1 MLWLIIPGILLL
13 LCLLPLGI
21 GAVYGKQGPKVYLII
36 WKVKIPLYPRKPK
49 KEKPQKEKTPKKN
62 SGNPSR
68 QEKKQEASRWKE
80 KKLSEEAKTE
90 AFTGKEKESSE
101 EAKQEED
108 APWDFEKL
116 KTLLHL
122 IVPFLGDLRR
132 KIRITRLQGYLLL
145 AGGDPCDLA
154 VNYGRAWAALG
165 NLQALLSRAF
175 VIKKQDLQVGCD
187 FAGDNTLFYGRAD
200 ITITLGRLLGL
211 VLRYGWK
218 LLKSTKMKK
227 GGGVK

>member
-36 WKVKIPLYPRKPK
+36 WEVKIPLYPRKPK
-49 KEKPQKEKTPKKN
+49 KPKKAKAPVKP
-62 SGNPSR
+62 SGNPPR
-68 QEKKQEASRWKE
+68 QENKQEPVLSKGQKPTKEAKQEASP
-80 KKLSEEAKTE
+80 AKRNNPP
-90 AFTGKEKESSE
+90 E

-116 KTLLHL
+116 KSLLHL
-122 IVPFLGDLRR
+122 LVPFLGDLRR

>member
-68 QEKKQEASRWKE
+68 QEKKQEASQWKE
-80 KKLSEEAKTE
+80 KKLSEEAKPEVFTE
-90 AFTGKEKESSE
+90 KEKESSE
-101 EAKQEED
+101 EEKQEED

-116 KTLLHL
+116 KTLVHL

>member
-1 MLWLIIPGILLL
+1 MLWLIIPGILILF
-13 LCLLPLGI
+13 CLLPLGI
-21 GAVYGKQGPKVYLII
+21 GAVYGKQGPRVYLIL

-49 KEKPQKEKTPKKN
+49 KKKAPVKP

-68 QEKKQEASRWKE
+68 QEKKQEPVLAKGEKPPEEVKQEASPAKD
-80 KKLSEEAKTE
+80 KKP
-90 AFTGKEKESSE
+90 SE

-116 KTLLHL
+116 KSLLHL
-122 IVPFLGDLRR
+122 LVPFLGDLRR

-165 NLQALLSRAF
+165 NLQALLNRAF

-200 ITITLGRLLGL
+200 ITITLGRLLSL

-227 GGGVK
+227 AVE

>member
-36 WKVKIPLYPRKPK
+36 WKVKIPLYPRKPQKPK
-49 KEKPQKEKTPKKN
+49 KENTPEKPSGKPIRQKNKQETVQPEGEKP
-62 SGNPSR
+62 P
-68 QEKKQEASRWKE
+68 EEAKQEASPAKD
-80 KKLSEEAKTE
+80 KKP
-90 AFTGKEKESSE
+90 SE

-116 KTLLHL
+116 KSLLHL

-132 KIRITRLQGYLLL
+132 KIRITWLQGYLLL

-187 FAGDNTLFYGRAD
+187 FAGENTLFYGRAD
-200 ITITLGRLLGL
+200 ITITLGWLLGL

>member
-1 MLWLIIPGILLL
+1 MLWLIIPGILILF
-13 LCLLPLGI
+13 CLLPLGI
-21 GAVYGKQGPKVYLII
+21 GAVYGKQGPKVYLLL

-49 KEKPQKEKTPKKN
+49 KEKTPVKPIRQKNKQETLLPKGKTP
-62 SGNPSR
+62 P
-68 QEKKQEASRWKE
+68 EA
-80 KKLSEEAKTE
+80 
-90 AFTGKEKESSE
+90 
-101 EAKQEED
+101 AKQEPSPAKDKTPSQDAQQEAD
-108 APWDFEKL
+108 APGDFGKL

-165 NLQALLSRAF
+165 NLQALLNRAF

-200 ITITLGRLLGL
+200 ITITLGRLLSL

>member
-49 KEKPQKEKTPKKN
+49 KPKKEKTPEKPSGKPIRQKN
-62 SGNPSR
+62 KQETVQPEGEKPS
-68 QEKKQEASRWKE
+68 EEVKQEASPAKD
-80 KKLSEEAKTE
+80 KKP
-90 AFTGKEKESSE
+90 SE

-116 KTLLHL
+116 KSLLHL
-122 IVPFLGDLRR
+122 IVPFLGELGR

-145 AGGDPCDLA
+145 AGSDPCDLA

-187 FAGDNTLFYGRAD
+187 FAGENTLFYGRAD

-211 VLRYGWK
+211 TLRYGWK

>member
-49 KEKPQKEKTPKKN
+49 KPKKEKAPVKP

-68 QEKKQEASRWKE
+68 QEKKQEPVLAKGEKPPEEVKQEASPAKD
-80 KKLSEEAKTE
+80 KKP
-90 AFTGKEKESSE
+90 SE

-116 KTLLHL
+116 KSLLHL
-122 IVPFLGDLRR
+122 LVPFLGDLRR

-165 NLQALLSRAF
+165 NLQALLNQAF

-187 FAGDNTLFYGRAD
+187 FAADNTLFYGRAD

>member
-36 WKVKIPLYPRKPK
+36 WKVKIPLYPRKPQKPK
-49 KEKPQKEKTPKKN
+49 KENTPEKPSGKPIRQKNKQETVQPEGEKP
-62 SGNPSR
+62 P
-68 QEKKQEASRWKE
+68 EEAKQEASPAKD
-80 KKLSEEAKTE
+80 KKPSE
-90 AFTGKEKESSE
+90 G
-101 EAKQEED
+101 AKQEED

-116 KTLLHL
+116 KSLLHL

-175 VIKKQDLQVGCD
+175 VIKRQDLQVGCD
-187 FAGDNTLFYGRAD
+187 FAGENTLFYGRAD

>member
-36 WKVKIPLYPRKPK
+36 WKVKIPLYPRKPQKPK
-49 KEKPQKEKTPKKN
+49 KENTPEKPSGKPIRQKNKQETVQPEGEKP
-62 SGNPSR
+62 P
-68 QEKKQEASRWKE
+68 EEAKQEASPAKD
-80 KKLSEEAKTE
+80 KKP
-90 AFTGKEKESSE
+90 SE

-108 APWDFEKL
+108 APRDFEKL
-116 KTLLHL
+116 KSLLHL

-175 VIKKQDLQVGCD
+175 VIKRQDLQVGCD
-187 FAGDNTLFYGRAD
+187 FAGENTLFYGRAD

>member
-13 LCLLPLGI
+13 LCLFPLGI
-21 GAVYGKQGPKVYLII
+21 GAVYGKQGPKVYLIL
-36 WKVKIPLYPRKPK
+36 WKVKIPLHPRKPK
-49 KEKPQKEKTPKKN
+49 KEKTPEKPSGKPTRQKN
-62 SGNPSR
+62 
-68 QEKKQEASRWKE
+68 KQEADLPEGETPPK
-80 KKLSEEAKTE
+80 EAKQE
-90 AFTGKEKESSE
+90 PSPAKDQKPSE

-108 APWDFEKL
+108 APGDFGKL

-122 IVPFLGDLRR
+122 LVPFLGDLRR

-154 VNYGRAWAALG
+154 VNYGRVWAALG

-200 ITITLGRLLGL
+200 ITITLGRLLSL

-218 LLKSTKMKK
+218 LLKSNKMKK
-227 GGGVK
+227 AVE

>member
-36 WKVKIPLYPRKPK
+36 WKVKIPLYPRKPQKPK
-49 KEKPQKEKTPKKN
+49 KENTPEKPSGKPIRQKNKQETVQPEGEKP
-62 SGNPSR
+62 P
-68 QEKKQEASRWKE
+68 EEAKQEASPAKD
-80 KKLSEEAKTE
+80 KKPSE
-90 AFTGKEKESSE
+90 G
-101 EAKQEED
+101 AKQEED

-116 KTLLHL
+116 KSLLHL

-132 KIRITRLQGYLLL
+132 KIRITWLQGYLLL

-165 NLQALLSRAF
+165 NLQALLSWAF
-175 VIKKQDLQVGCD
+175 VIKRQDLQVGCD
-187 FAGDNTLFYGRAD
+187 FAGENTLFYGRAD

>member
-1 MLWLIIPGILLL
+1 MLWLIIPGILILF
-13 LCLLPLGI
+13 CLLPLGI

-49 KEKPQKEKTPKKN
+49 KPKKEKAPAKPSGNSPRQENKQEPVLAKGEKPTKEA
-62 SGNPSR
+62 
-68 QEKKQEASRWKE
+68 KQEASPAKD
-80 KKLSEEAKTE
+80 KKP
-90 AFTGKEKESSE
+90 SE
-101 EAKQEED
+101 EAKQAED
-108 APWDFEKL
+108 AQWDFEKL
-116 KTLLHL
+116 KTLVHL

-165 NLQALLSRAF
+165 NLQALLNRAF

-187 FAGDNTLFYGRAD
+187 FAGDNTLFYGRSD
-200 ITITLGRLLGL
+200 ITITLGRLLSL

-218 LLKSTKMKK
+218 LLKSTTMKK
-227 GGGVK
+227 AVE

>member
-1 MLWLIIPGILLL
+1 MLWLIIPGILILF
-13 LCLLPLGI
+13 CLLPLGI

-49 KEKPQKEKTPKKN
+49 KPKKEKAPVKP
-62 SGNPSR
+62 SGNPPR
-68 QEKKQEASRWKE
+68 QENKQEPVLSKGQKPTKEAKQEASP
-80 KKLSEEAKTE
+80 AK
-90 AFTGKEKESSE
+90 GNNPPE
-101 EAKQEED
+101 EAKQKED

-116 KTLLHL
+116 KSLLHL
-122 IVPFLGDLRR
+122 LVPFLGDLRR

-165 NLQALLSRAF
+165 NLQALLNRAF

-200 ITITLGRLLGL
+200 ITITLGRLLSL

>member
-49 KEKPQKEKTPKKN
+49 KPKTEKAPVKP
-62 SGNPSR
+62 SGNSPR
-68 QEKKQEASRWKE
+68 QEKKQEPV
-80 KKLSEEAKTE
+80 LSKGQKPTKEAKQE
-90 AFTGKEKESSE
+90 ASPAKGNNPPE
-101 EAKQEED
+101 EAKQKED

-116 KTLLHL
+116 KSLLHL
-122 IVPFLGDLRR
+122 LVPFLGDLRR

-145 AGGDPCDLA
+145 AGGDPSDLA

>member
-1 MLWLIIPGILLL
+1 MLWLIIPGILILF
-13 LCLLPLGI
+13 CLLPLGI
-21 GAVYGKQGPKVYLII
+21 GAVYGKQGPKVYLIL

-49 KEKPQKEKTPKKN
+49 KEKTPEKPIRQKNKQETLLPKGKTPPKAA
-62 SGNPSR
+62 
-68 QEKKQEASRWKE
+68 KQEPSPAKD
-80 KKLSEEAKTE
+80 KKP
-90 AFTGKEKESSE
+90 SE

-116 KTLLHL
+116 KSILHL

-165 NLQALLSRAF
+165 NLQALLNRAF

>member
-1 MLWLIIPGILLL
+1 MLWLIIPGILILF
-13 LCLLPLGI
+13 CLLPLGI
-21 GAVYGKQGPKVYLII
+21 GAVYGKQGPKVYLLL

-49 KEKPQKEKTPKKN
+49 KEKTPVKPIRQKNKQETLLPKGKTP
-62 SGNPSR
+62 P
-68 QEKKQEASRWKE
+68 EA
-80 KKLSEEAKTE
+80 
-90 AFTGKEKESSE
+90 
-101 EAKQEED
+101 AKQEPSPAKDKTPSQDAQQEAD
-108 APWDFEKL
+108 APGDFGKL

-165 NLQALLSRAF
+165 NLQALLNRAF

-200 ITITLGRLLGL
+200 ITITLGRLLSL

-227 GGGVK
+227 AVE

>member
-49 KEKPQKEKTPKKN
+49 KPKKEKAPVKP
-62 SGNPSR
+62 SGNPPR
-68 QEKKQEASRWKE
+68 QENKQEPVLSKGQKPTKEAKQEASP
-80 KKLSEEAKTE
+80 AK
-90 AFTGKEKESSE
+90 GNNPPE

-116 KTLLHL
+116 KSLLHL
-122 IVPFLGDLRR
+122 LVPFLGDLRR

-211 VLRYGWK
+211 VLCYGWK

>member
-36 WKVKIPLYPRKPK
+36 WKVKIPLYPRKPQKPK
-49 KEKPQKEKTPKKN
+49 KENTPEKPSGKPIRQKNKQETVQPEGEKP
-62 SGNPSR
+62 P
-68 QEKKQEASRWKE
+68 EEAKQEASPAKD
-80 KKLSEEAKTE
+80 KKPSE
-90 AFTGKEKESSE
+90 G
-101 EAKQEED
+101 AKQEED

-116 KTLLHL
+116 KSLLHL

-132 KIRITRLQGYLLL
+132 KIRITWLQGYLLL

-175 VIKKQDLQVGCD
+175 VIKRQDLQVGCD
-187 FAGDNTLFYGRAD
+187 FAGENTLFYGRAD

>member
-1 MLWLIIPGILLL
+1 MLWLIIPGILILF
-13 LCLLPLGI
+13 CLLPLGI
-21 GAVYGKQGPKVYLII
+21 GAVYGKQDPRVCLIL

-49 KEKPQKEKTPKKN
+49 KPKKEKAPVKP
-62 SGNPSR
+62 SGNSPR
-68 QEKKQEASRWKE
+68 QENKQQPVLSKGQKPTKEAKQEASPAKD
-80 KKLSEEAKTE
+80 KKP
-90 AFTGKEKESSE
+90 SE

-116 KTLLHL
+116 KSILHL

-165 NLQALLSRAF
+165 NLQALLNRAF

-200 ITITLGRLLGL
+200 ITITLGRLLSL

-218 LLKSTKMKK
+218 LLKSNKMKK
-227 GGGVK
+227 AVE

>member
-49 KEKPQKEKTPKKN
+49 RPKKEKSKKEKGEKTPEKPFGV
-62 SGNPSR
+62 SAR
-68 QEKKQEASRWKE
+68 QEE
-80 KKLSEEAKTE
+80 KPGDSPVKTPENGENPHKEAKD
-90 AFTGKEKESSE
+90 E
-101 EAKQEED
+101 EEN
-108 APWDFEKL
+108 APGDFAQL
-116 KTLLHL
+116 KSLLHL
-122 IVPFLGDLRR
+122 IVPLLGDLRR

-165 NLQALLSRAF
+165 NLQALLSRVF
-175 VIKKQDLQVGCD
+175 VIRKQDLQVGCD

-200 ITITLGRLLGL
+200 ITITVGRLLGL

>member
-1 MLWLIIPGILLL
+1 MLWLIIPGIILLL
-13 LCLLPLGI
+13 GLVSLGI
-21 GAVYGKQGPKVYLII
+21 GAVYGKQGPKFYLII

-49 KEKPQKEKTPKKN
+49 KSKKEKTPEKP
-62 SGNPSR
+62 SGKPSR
-68 QEKKQEASRWKE
+68 QKNKQETVQKEGEKPPEEAKQEASPAKD
-80 KKLSEEAKTE
+80 KKP
-90 AFTGKEKESSE
+90 SE

-116 KTLLHL
+116 KSLLHL

-187 FAGDNTLFYGRAD
+187 FAGENTLFYGRAD

-218 LLKSTKMKK
+218 LLKSNKIKK

>member
-1 MLWLIIPGILLL
+1 MLWLIIPGTLLL
-13 LCLLPLGI
+13 LCLFPLGI
-21 GAVYGKQGPKVYLII
+21 GAVYGKQGPKVYLLL

-49 KEKPQKEKTPKKN
+49 KEKTPEKPIRQKNKQGTVLPKGKTPPK
-62 SGNPSR
+62 
-68 QEKKQEASRWKE
+68 A
-80 KKLSEEAKTE
+80 
-90 AFTGKEKESSE
+90 
-101 EAKQEED
+101 AKQEPSPAKDKTPSQDDQQEAD
-108 APWDFEKL
+108 APGDFGKL

-154 VNYGRAWAALG
+154 VNYGRAWVALG
-165 NLQALLSRAF
+165 NLQALLNRAF

-200 ITITLGRLLGL
+200 ITITLGRLLSL

-227 GGGVK
+227 AVE

>member
-1 MLWLIIPGILLL
+1 MLWLIIPGILILF
-13 LCLLPLGI
+13 CLLPLGI
-21 GAVYGKQGPKVYLII
+21 GAVYGKQGPKVYLLL

-49 KEKPQKEKTPKKN
+49 KEKTPVKPIRQKNKQETLLPKGKTP
-62 SGNPSR
+62 P
-68 QEKKQEASRWKE
+68 EA
-80 KKLSEEAKTE
+80 
-90 AFTGKEKESSE
+90 
-101 EAKQEED
+101 AKQEPSPAKDKTPSQDAQQEAD
-108 APWDFEKL
+108 APGDFGKL

-165 NLQALLSRAF
+165 NLQALLNRAF

-200 ITITLGRLLGL
+200 ITITLGRLLSL

-218 LLKSTKMKK
+218 LLKSNKMKK
-227 GGGVK
+227 AVE

>member
-49 KEKPQKEKTPKKN
+49 KPKKEKTPEKPSGKPIRQKN
-62 SGNPSR
+62 K
-68 QEKKQEASRWKE
+68 QETVQPEGEKPPEEAKQEASPAKD
-80 KKLSEEAKTE
+80 KKP
-90 AFTGKEKESSE
+90 SE

-122 IVPFLGDLRR
+122 IVPFLGELRR
-132 KIRITRLQGYLLL
+132 KIRITHLQGYLLL

-165 NLQALLSRAF
+165 NLQALLNRAF
-175 VIKKQDLQVGCD
+175 VIKKRDLQVGCD

-218 LLKSTKMKK
+218 LLKNTKMKK

>member
-36 WKVKIPLYPRKPK
+36 WKVKITLYPRKPK
-49 KEKPQKEKTPKKN
+49 KPKKEKTPEKP
-62 SGNPSR
+62 SGKPI
-68 QEKKQEASRWKE
+68 KQEASPAKD
-80 KKLSEEAKTE
+80 KKP
-90 AFTGKEKESSE
+90 SE

-187 FAGDNTLFYGRAD
+187 FAGENTLFYGRAD

-211 VLRYGWK
+211 TLRYGWK

>member
-13 LCLLPLGI
+13 LCLFPLGI
-21 GAVYGKQGPKVYLII
+21 GAVYGKQGPKVYLIL

-49 KEKPQKEKTPKKN
+49 KEKTPEKPSGKPTRQKN
-62 SGNPSR
+62 
-68 QEKKQEASRWKE
+68 KQEADLPEGKTPPKE
-80 KKLSEEAKTE
+80 AKREPSPAKDQKPSEEV
-90 AFTGKEKESSE
+90 
-101 EAKQEED
+101 KQEAD
-108 APWDFEKL
+108 VPGDFGKL

-165 NLQALLSRAF
+165 NLQALLNRAF

-200 ITITLGRLLGL
+200 ITITLGRLLSL

-227 GGGVK
+227 AVE

>member
-1 MLWLIIPGILLL
+1 MLWLIIPGIFFLLGL
-13 LCLLPLGI
+13 VSLGI
-21 GAVYGKQGPKVYLII
+21 GAMYGKQGPKVYLII
-36 WKVKIPLYPRKPK
+36 WKVKILLYPRKPK
-49 KEKPQKEKTPKKN
+49 KPKMEKAPAQP
-62 SGNPSR
+62 SDNPNR
-68 QEKKQEASRWKE
+68 QAEKQEAFPVKE
-80 KKLSEEAKTE
+80 KKTLKEEKHE
-90 AFTGKEKESSE
+90 
-101 EAKQEED
+101 EED
-108 APWDFEKL
+108 APGDFEKL
-116 KTLLHL
+116 KSQLHL

-165 NLQALLSRAF
+165 NLQALLSQAF

-187 FAGDNTLFYGRAD
+187 FSGDKTLFYGRAD
-200 ITITLGRLLGL
+200 ITITVGRLLGL

-227 GGGVK
+227 GGGEK

>member
-49 KEKPQKEKTPKKN
+49 KPKKEKTPEKPSGKPIRQKN
-62 SGNPSR
+62 
-68 QEKKQEASRWKE
+68 KQETVQPEGE
-80 KKLSEEAKTE
+80 KPPEEAKQE
-90 AFTGKEKESSE
+90 PSPAKDKKSSE

-187 FAGDNTLFYGRAD
+187 FAGENTLFYGRAD

-211 VLRYGWK
+211 TLRYGWK

>member
-49 KEKPQKEKTPKKN
+49 KPKKEKAPVKP
-62 SGNPSR
+62 SGNPPR
-68 QEKKQEASRWKE
+68 QENKQEPVLSKGQKPTKEAKQEASP
-80 KKLSEEAKTE
+80 AK
-90 AFTGKEKESSE
+90 GNNPPE
-101 EAKQEED
+101 EAKQKED

-116 KTLLHL
+116 KSLLHL
-122 IVPFLGDLRR
+122 LVPFLGDLRR

-165 NLQALLSRAF
+165 NLQALLNRAF

-200 ITITLGRLLGL
+200 ITITLGRLLSL

-227 GGGVK
+227 AVE

>member
-49 KEKPQKEKTPKKN
+49 KPKKEKVPVKP
-62 SGNPSR
+62 SGNPPR
-68 QEKKQEASRWKE
+68 QENKQEPVLSKGEKPTKEAKQEASP
-80 KKLSEEAKTE
+80 AK
-90 AFTGKEKESSE
+90 GNNPPE
-101 EAKQEED
+101 EAKQEEE
-108 APWDFEKL
+108 ALWDFEKL
-116 KTLLHL
+116 KSLLHL
-122 IVPFLGDLRR
+122 LVPFLGDLRR

-165 NLQALLSRAF
+165 NLQALLSRVF
-175 VIKKQDLQVGCD
+175 VIKKRDLQVGCD

>member
-36 WKVKIPLYPRKPK
+36 WKVKILLYPRKPQKPK
-49 KEKPQKEKTPKKN
+49 KENTPEKPSGKPIRQKN
-62 SGNPSR
+62 
-68 QEKKQEASRWKE
+68 KQETVQPEGE
-80 KKLSEEAKTE
+80 KPPEEAKQETSP
-90 AFTGKEKESSE
+90 AKDKKPSE

-116 KTLLHL
+116 KSLLHL

-132 KIRITRLQGYLLL
+132 KIRITWLQGYLLL

-187 FAGDNTLFYGRAD
+187 FAGENTLFYGRAD

>member
-62 SGNPSR
+62 SGNTSR

-108 APWDFEKL
+108 ALWDFEKL

>member
-49 KEKPQKEKTPKKN
+49 KPKKEKAPVKP
-62 SGNPSR
+62 SGNPPR
-68 QEKKQEASRWKE
+68 QENKQEPVLSKGQKPTKEAKQEASP
-80 KKLSEEAKTE
+80 AK
-90 AFTGKEKESSE
+90 GNNPPK

-116 KTLLHL
+116 KSLLHL

-175 VIKKQDLQVGCD
+175 VIRKQDLQVDCD

-200 ITITLGRLLGL
+200 ITITVGRLLSL

-227 GGGVK
+227 GGGMK

>member
-1 MLWLIIPGILLL
+1 MLWLIILGILLL
-13 LCLLPLGI
+13 LCLFPLGV

-49 KEKPQKEKTPKKN
+49 KPKKEKAPVKP
-62 SGNPSR
+62 SGNPPR
-68 QEKKQEASRWKE
+68 QENKQEPVLSKGQKPTKEAKQEASP
-80 KKLSEEAKTE
+80 AK
-90 AFTGKEKESSE
+90 GNNPPE

-116 KTLLHL
+116 KSLLHL
-122 IVPFLGDLRR
+122 LVPFLGDLRR

-154 VNYGRAWAALG
+154 VNYGNAWAALG
-165 NLQALLSRAF
+165 NLLPLLNRAF

>member
-21 GAVYGKQGPKVYLII
+21 GALYGKQGPKVYLII

-49 KEKPQKEKTPKKN
+49 KEKTQKEEIPKKT
-62 SGNPSR
+62 SGNPTR
-68 QEKKQEASRWKE
+68 QEKKQKASHWKGKKLPKQAKPEVFTEEE
-80 KKLSEEAKTE
+80 KK
-90 AFTGKEKESSE
+90 SSE

-108 APWDFEKL
+108 VQWDFEKL
-116 KTLLHL
+116 KSLLHL

-175 VIKKQDLQVGCD
+175 VIRKQDLQVGCD

-200 ITITLGRLLGL
+200 ITITVGRLLSL

-227 GGGVK
+227 GGGMK